1 MNKKQYLPILHKVY
15 LQIKDNRNGWVITG
29 SLGMALQ
36 GMDIDVHDIDIQTNK
51 EGAYEIESK
60 LKQFSTTPVNSVS
73 SELIKSYLGKFI
85 VDDVQVELM
94 GALQKKL
101 KNGNWEEPVNIEN
114 YREWVKVESMT
125 VPVLSLYYEYE
136 AYKKLGR
143 YEKAEKIFK
152 WINHRKN
159 NIKNE

>member
-1 MNKKQYLPILHKVY
+1 
-15 LQIKDNRNGWVITG
+15 
-29 SLGMALQ
+29 
-36 GMDIDVHDIDIQTNK
+36 
-51 EGAYEIESK
+51 
-60 LKQFSTTPVNSVS
+60 
-73 SELIKSYLGKFI
+73 
-85 VDDVQVELM
+85 
-94 GALQKKL
+94 
-101 KNGNWEEPVNIEN
+101 VNIEN